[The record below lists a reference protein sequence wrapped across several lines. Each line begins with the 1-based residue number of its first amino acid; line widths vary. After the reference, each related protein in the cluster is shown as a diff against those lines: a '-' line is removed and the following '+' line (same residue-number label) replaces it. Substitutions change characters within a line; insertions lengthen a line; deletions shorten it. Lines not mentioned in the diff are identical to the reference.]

1 VLLAVLA
8 APPAAAQA
16 AAAGAAEAP
25 PKVIVLGFDGADAEL
40 TQQWM
45 DEGQLP
51 NLARLRDQGT
61 FAPLRS
67 TVPSQTPVSW
77 STFSTGLNPG
87 RHSIFDFLRRDPA
100 NYRPSFAAFDEG
112 TAPFLWGE
120 RNGLVLGPAVG
131 LVLLALVFV
140 VLKLFRRR
148 TVPALAAAAVA
159 GVLLGAG
166 AGWVAANWLPVQRP
180 TAENRQQGETFWELL
195 GEAGHRVRVVRVPVT
210 FPPEDFAHGRL
221 LSGLGVPDLSFRMG
235 KPFYFTSELFF
246 QPKTGG
252 DFSLEVVELIDN
264 QGEIPTKIKGPPNK
278 LFPEGERYIEIPMT
292 LTVAADRASLAIEVS
307 GSRLVMTPGEWSD
320 WVEIDFPFSPLVK
333 MPGIGRFRLLSVEP
347 DVRLYLSPIQFD
359 PENLPPIFAITAPKG
374 WIDDL
379 TDRHGRFKTMGWAI
393 DTWSITEGT
402 IDEAVFF
409 EDVEATVG
417 KSTEML
423 LAAVEDAAEWDVLV
437 HYFEF
442 TDRVQHVMYRYFD
455 REHPLWS
462 EEGAAEWGD
471 AIPGVYRRMDAIVGE
486 VMARMPEG
494 TMLMIVSDHGFAPW
508 RRTMNYNTWLA
519 QEGYLVLHRRGPGT
533 RQPRGPVRPGRLLR
547 QRRLEPHPRLC
558 DGARQHL
565 RQPRRPRGRGHRA
578 AGRGVPPAD
587 RGDQD
592 EARGLRRRGDGREP
606 GRPRV
611 HPRRGLWRV
620 RPAAH
625 PGPLPVEQPGL
636 PGGVAGQPGDRG
648 APRGGAEHGRVE
660 RRPLLGVPAAGQRHP
675 VLEPGAARGRGS
687 VHGGRAGDVA
697 RFVRGRAGGGARR
710 GEFAEVGAAVVASA
724 RDGRGRWWGGR
735 RGRLAP
741 GARRTLWVDGGRCAC
756 RGAPAARGGGSGA
769 AGTGAPRAPRAPAAP
784 AALGEPEVGPPLRG

>member
-1 VLLAVLA
+1 MPRRHHPSRSPTPFASSPARPAAALAAAGALLLLAVLA
-8 APPAAAQA
+8 APSTAAQA
-16 AAAGAAEAP
+16 DTAGAGEPP
-25 PKVIVLGFDGADAEL
+25 PKVVVLGFDGADAEL
-40 TQQWM
+40 TEQWM

-77 STFSTGLNPG
+77 STFSTGLSPG

-100 NYRPSFAAFDEG
+100 NYRPTFAAVDES

-120 RNGLVLGPAVG
+120 RNGLVLGLAVG
-131 LVLLALVFV
+131 LVLLALVFG

-148 TVPALAAAAVA
+148 TVPALAVAAVV
-159 GVLLGAG
+159 GVVLGAG
-166 AGWVAANWLPVQRP
+166 AGWMAANWLPTQRP
-180 TAENRQQGETFWELL
+180 TVHNRQQGDTFWELL
-195 GEAGHRVRVVRVPVT
+195 GAAGHRVRVVRVPVT

-221 LSGLGVPDLSFRMG
+221 LSGLGVPDLSLRIG

-246 QPKTGG
+246 QPKSGG

-292 LTVAADRASLAIEVS
+292 LTVAEDRSSLAIEVS

-320 WVEIDFPFSPLVK
+320 WVEIDFSFSPLVK
-333 MPGIGRFRLLSVEP
+333 LAGIGRFRLMSIEP

-359 PENLPPIFAITAPKG
+359 PENLPPIFAITAPGG

-409 EDVEATVG
+409 EDVEATVA

-423 LAAVEDAAEWDVLV
+423 LASLDDAAEWDVLV

-471 AIPGVYRRMDAIVGE
+471 AIPEVYRRMDAIVGE
-486 VMARMPEG
+486 VMERMPEG

-519 QEGYLVLHRRGPGT
+519 QEGYLVLQGEGPERANLEDLFDQGEFFVNVDWSRT
-533 RQPRGPVRPGRLLR
+533 RAYAMGLGNIYVNLAGREAEGIVQPGEEY
-547 QRRLEPHPRLC
+547 RRLITEIKSKLEAFVDEETGENPVAHVFTR
-558 DGARQHL
+558 
-565 RQPRRPRGRGHRA
+565 
-578 AGRGVPPAD
+578 
-587 RGDQD
+587 D
-592 EARGLRRRGDGREP
+592 EAYGVYDPQLIPDLFPSNNRGFRVGWQDSLGIVARNVVEPNTDVWSGDHCSVYP
-606 GRPRV
+606 
-611 HPRRGLWRV
+611 
-620 RPAAH
+620 
-625 PGPLPVEQPGL
+625 PLVNGIL
-636 PGGVAGQPGDRG
+636 FSS
-648 APRGGAEHGRVE
+648 
-660 RRPLLGVPAAGQRHP
+660 RPL
-675 VLEPGAARGRGS
+675 PGAADPYMADVPATLLDLYGVEPS
-687 VHGGRAGDVA
+687 V
-697 RFVRGRAGGGARR
+697 
-710 GEFAEVGAAVVASA
+710 EL
-724 RDGRGRWWGGR
+724 DGVS
-735 RGRLAP
+735 L
-741 GARRTLWVDGGRCAC
+741 
-756 RGAPAARGGGSGA
+756 
-769 AGTGAPRAPRAPAAP
+769 
-784 AALGEPEVGPPLRG
+784 LR